1 MRRAALSAVLVA
13 VAVVLQLTVIN
24 RLPLPGGGSP
34 DVVLLAVVALGLCS
48 GPVPGALTGFCAGL
62 CLDLAPPASQLI
74 GEYALVFCVI
84 GYACGK
90 LRATL
95 GRPAKLSLLALI
107 CAAAAAAAGEM
118 LSAGLA
124 LALDS
129 SGVSLAAVRQVLPSS
144 VLYDVAISPFVLAAI
159 VTVSRW
165 AGDGRAQGAREAA
178 QPGGSARLQA
188 AAGGAAGGG
197 GTVGLSSGAG
207 LLGGVGWLAGPV
219 SSRAERKAAKRGL
232 RLGEKAVR
240 PGDGWI
246 GGRPPSWRGPV
257 TGIRAAMPRRL
268 SPGRGVAG
276 TAVRRNQ
283 GAPRP
288 ARPVN
293 LRLAA
298 KRGANGL
305 VTGRRRPAA
314 TSLPRIAFAA
324 RSGRASGR
332 PGGGGG
338 AGTWSAGQGHPGAR
352 RGGANRPAHSP
363 TFRHSPVVGRNPGS
377 GRSTSLGRGPS
388 FGRASSAGRGPSFGR
403 ASSAGRGPSF
413 GRASSAGRGPSFG
426 RASSAGR
433 SPSFGRASSA
443 GRGPSFGG
451 SGFGRASSWGRPS
464 GSGRGPS
471 FRSSPSFRA
480 GSGHPGGSAAAGR
493 GRPGRGALTPR
504 PVSLR
509 LRAGRRSDGVIGGR
523 GLGGVLPR
531 GRRVFTT
538 SRPAVP
544 RFRGRQL
551 GSGAMSRR
559 SAFRPGG
566 AAGPRRGK
574 VARLGSAHR
583 SVLSLW
589 TRRRRGGRSTVW
601 RIGSSR
607 TGGLR

>member
-388 FGRASSAGRGPSFGR
+388 FGRASSAGRS
-403 ASSAGRGPSF
+403 
-413 GRASSAGRGPSFG
+413 PSFG

-433 SPSFGRASSA
+433 S
-443 GRGPSFGG
+443 PSFGG

>member
-388 FGRASSAGRGPSFGR
+388 FGRASSAGRS
-403 ASSAGRGPSF
+403 
-413 GRASSAGRGPSFG
+413 PSFG

>member
-388 FGRASSAGRGPSFGR
+388 FGRASSAGR
-403 ASSAGRGPSF
+403 
-413 GRASSAGRGPSFG
+413 
-426 RASSAGR
+426 